1 VDNHLLGEAIFIR
14 LWSTAVFA
22 VFKQD
27 RERFFQSGKVPA
39 TKMSRT
45 KINGGRL
52 TMNAVKLTS
61 IVAISLAAA
70 AITAR
75 AQTVFS
81 GTGLSSL
88 AYSANISG
96 DAQYVP
102 ASGPTPA
109 LAQLYTADSSTS
121 GDSPAVFAAGPW
133 GTVNAFS
140 ASYDLYSGNGGTP
153 YFLLY
158 LTDDPT
164 YSSPIVAFGGS
175 TLNSST
181 LVHVGDLTHGGITL
195 SALDT
200 TIDPISGLPFGGET
214 IAWVGIEIGDGGSG
228 ATTANIDSIAIVP
241 EPATVVLVGT
251 SLMGML
257 LVVRRRKA

>member
-1 VDNHLLGEAIFIR
+1 
-14 LWSTAVFA
+14 
-22 VFKQD
+22 
-27 RERFFQSGKVPA
+27 
-39 TKMSRT
+39 M
-45 KINGGRL
+45 
-52 TMNAVKLTS
+52 
-61 IVAISLAAA
+61 AA
-70 AITAR
+70 AITAS

-81 GTGLSSL
+81 GNGLSSL
-88 AYSANISG
+88 AYSANIPG

-140 ASYDLYSGNGGTP
+140 ASYDLYSGSGGTP

-164 YSSPIVAFGGS
+164 YSSPIVADGGP
-175 TLNSST
+175 TLNSSS
-181 LVHVGDLTHGGITL
+181 LIHVGDLTHGSITL
-195 SALDT
+195 SALDSD
-200 TIDPISGLPFGGET
+200 IDPNSGLPYGPES
-214 IAWVGIEIGDGGSG
+214 IAWVGIEIGNGGSG
-228 ATTANIDSIAIVP
+228 ATTANIESITIVP
-241 EPATVVLVGT
+241 EPTTVMLVGT
-251 SLMGML
+251 GLMGML

>member
-1 VDNHLLGEAIFIR
+1 MQKLPLAI
-14 LWSTAVFA
+14 A
-22 VFKQD
+22 
-27 RERFFQSGKVPA
+27 
-39 TKMSRT
+39 
-45 KINGGRL
+45 
-52 TMNAVKLTS
+52 
-61 IVAISLAAA
+61 AISLAAA
-70 AITAR
+70 ITAS

-121 GDSPAVFAAGPW
+121 GDSPAVFAEGPW

-140 ASYDLYSGNGGTP
+140 ASYDLYSGSGGTP
-153 YFLLY
+153 YFILY

-164 YSSPIVAFGGS
+164 YSSPIVADGGP
-175 TLNSST
+175 TLNSSS
-181 LVHVGDLTHGGITL
+181 LIHVGDLTHGSITL
-195 SALDT
+195 SALDSV
-200 TIDPISGLPFGGET
+200 IDPNSGLPYGGET
-214 IAWVGIEIGDGGSG
+214 IAWAGIEIGNGGSG

-241 EPATVVLVGT
+241 EPATVLMVGT
-251 SLMGML
+251 GLMGML
-257 LVVRRRKA
+257 LVIRRRKA